1 MFFYSFLRDLII
13 FIISFIF
20 SFEIVK
26 VVVPDP
32 KSFFWIAASITD
44 AAAVYPNDNRAL
56 LANGLSTFFIK
67 GKISFNNCLKI
78 CLKIPLIVLFK

>member
-1 MFFYSFLRDLII
+1 MYLITWQEIHPFVFL
-13 FIISFIF
+13 FIF
-20 SFEIVK
+20 KRFNK

-44 AAAVYPNDNRAL
+44 AAAVYPNGNRAL